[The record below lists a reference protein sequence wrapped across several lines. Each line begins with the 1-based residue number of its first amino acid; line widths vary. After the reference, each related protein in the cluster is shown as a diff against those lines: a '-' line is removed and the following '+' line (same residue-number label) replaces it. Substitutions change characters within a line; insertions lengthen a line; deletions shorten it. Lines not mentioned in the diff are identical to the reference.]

1 MNKKIA
7 ICIPSY
13 NESKNIANITKQID
27 DALFYLDN
35 KYASVIFNSDNNS
48 PDKTNEIFLNT
59 KTHHPKESVVLDKR
73 GKGYNIRAFFDF
85 CVNSNIDYA
94 ITIDADLRSFN
105 YTWLLNIVASLEKG
119 NDFIC
124 PYYERRKEEGN
135 TTNHFVVPILYTLYG
150 KFIRQPIGG
159 DYAFN
164 LKYIKSILA
173 SDLDDDI
180 MGYGID
186 IYMLIYALT
195 HDFKVDIVYLG
206 QKIHG
211 VSYHKMANIFMGVAK
226 GLKNAINKYPPLNA
240 SYEEI
245 DYKPFI
251 IPNQRWEYI
260 AEVYDKLNFDPIK
273 LDYDTIYH
281 EWLDALNKYLLEDDF
296 SHKMMSEL
304 VDLFMKRV
312 VSFWQYIDDN
322 DIENWETLIVQS
334 CIDLRRLYEITSNK
348 GI

>member
-1 MNKKIA
+1 MKKTLA

-13 NESKNIANITKQID
+13 NESENIANITKQID
-27 DALFYLDN
+27 DALLYLDDN
-35 KYASVIFNSDNNS
+35 YDSVIFNSDNNS

-59 KTHHPKESVVLDKR
+59 KTIHPKKNIVFDKR
-73 GKGYNIRAFFDF
+73 GKGYNIREFFNF
-85 CVNSNIDYA
+85 CVKNNVDYA
-94 ITIDADLRSFN
+94 ITLDADLRSFN
-105 YTWLLNIVASLEKG
+105 YTWLLNIVASLETG

-150 KFIRQPIGG
+150 KFIRQPIGR

-164 LKYIKSILA
+164 LKYIKSILT

-180 MGYGID
+180 MDYGID

-211 VSYHKMANIFMGVAK
+211 VSYHKMANIFMGVVK
-226 GLKNAINKYPPLNA
+226 GLKNAVNKYPPLNV

-251 IPNQRWEYI
+251 IPNESWEYMD
-260 AEVYDKLNFDPIK
+260 EVYDKLNFDPSK
-273 LDYDTIYH
+273 LNYGNIYH
-281 EWLDALNKYLLEDDF
+281 IWLDALNKYLQEDDF
-296 SHKMMSEL
+296 TEEKMREF

-312 VSFWQYIDDN
+312 VSFWQYVNDN
-322 DIENWETLIVQS
+322 DIEDWERLIVQS
-334 CIDLRRLYEITSNK
+334 CIDLRRLYEATSNK
-348 GI
+348 GV